1 MQLTE
6 MTPVSAH
13 LKPGVDGEGAGSGVH
28 ARHVLTVVDVFQC
41 QLLSVIPALGRPA
54 PSPAAGAQEPPQ
66 HPTHPGHA
74 LHMG

>member
-13 LKPGVDGEGAGSGVH
+13 LKPGVDGEEAGSGVH
-28 ARHVLTVVDVFQC
+28 ARKNVLTVVDVFQC
-41 QLLSVIPALGRPA
+41 QLHRSALGEASTKPHRWCPGATPA
-54 PSPAAGAQEPPQ
+54 P
-66 HPTHPGHA
+66 HPPGHA